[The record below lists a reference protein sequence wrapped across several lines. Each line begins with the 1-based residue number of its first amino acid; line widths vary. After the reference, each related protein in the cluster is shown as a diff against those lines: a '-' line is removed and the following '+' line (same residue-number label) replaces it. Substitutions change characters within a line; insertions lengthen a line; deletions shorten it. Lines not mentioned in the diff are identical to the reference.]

1 MIKPILA
8 FLLAAL
14 VLGLAPWVIGE
25 KGYILIALD
34 NWTIEGTIVSFAIML
49 LLAVSSVFII
59 YKLVRYLLSI
69 YGSTRFRFTERS
81 QKKQLANLQQGL
93 WSTLNNDHSFVMK
106 KLDSSAIPEQWQG
119 ISYAFAADAA
129 LKSKQSAKALALL
142 AKVPDEQQNYVAH
155 LYAQSGEEQM
165 AADLLSIAA
174 EQKKPDALQLRLYS
188 QLLVA
193 QKDSESLL
201 NILPKLAKFAEF
213 TDQQWQDV
221 WQVIFSHGD
230 SKILQQR
237 FEQLPRSLK
246 SLAEVQ
252 YCQAILNNGEAA
264 IGEKILLKLLKKGH
278 FEAICQ
284 VLSSSQQLSLV
295 SLQKAIQEQLK
306 KQPEST
312 QLLLCLAYTAKAQN
326 DAELASKVFKTVL
339 NDENSPRHWRAAA
352 ECYAA
357 QGLTEQ
363 ALVLYQRFTPV

>member
-49 LLAVSSVFII
+49 LLAGSSVLII

-93 WSTLNNDHSFVMK
+93 WSTLNNDHDFVLK
-106 KLDSSAIPEQWQG
+106 KLDSTAIPEQWQG

-129 LKSKQSAKALALL
+129 LKSQQSAKALALL

-174 EQKKPDALQLRLYS
+174 EQKRPDALQLRLYS

-193 QKDSESLL
+193 QKDSDNLLSL
-201 NILPKLAKFAEF
+201 LPKLAKFAEF
-213 TDQQWQDV
+213 TDQQWQVIWEVIFAHSDG
-221 WQVIFSHGD
+221 QVI
-230 SKILQQR
+230 QQR

-264 IGEKILLKLLKKGH
+264 AGEKILLKFLKKGH
-278 FEAICQ
+278 FEAICR
-284 VLSSSQQLSLV
+284 VLSTSQQLSLV

-306 KQPEST
+306 KQPEAIP
-312 QLLLCLAYTAKAQN
+312 LLFCLAYTAKAQN
-326 DAELASKVFKTVL
+326 DTELACKVFKSVL
-339 NDENSPRHWRAAA
+339 SDDNSKAHWRVAA
-352 ECYAA
+352 ECFAS
-357 QGLTEQ
+357 QGQTEQ
-363 ALVLYQRFTPV
+363 ALALYQRYTPV